1 MQPFSPKYSFLIWL
15 LPTIPISKEFIELLT
30 FSTVRDAFSIMSSI
44 DNIGKIALQ
53 CGLGMK
59 VLELR
64 ILSSTIREDLFTKLF
79 ASTCKIIVR
88 GDLCNKGYR
97 Q

>member
-1 MQPFSPKYSFLIWL
+1 
-15 LPTIPISKEFIELLT
+15 
-30 FSTVRDAFSIMSSI
+30 MSSI

-97 Q
+97 QGSISLTDTPERAIFHGMFF